1 MSECL
6 ELVDRGEGH
15 IRSDLH
21 AVLAPADA
29 GFGCDLLELC
39 RREERRLRQ
48 TGRGARSDA
57 GSLAVSLSEK
67 IVEVLRQAADRRI
80 DLRDGLRLGLG
91 FLRLLRWGR
100 RWRRT
105 LRLLDLL
112 RWRHMWRLS
121 SLGLDHDHLGAARAV
136 GYEARRTDAAGT
148 HSDLRP
154 IARDDLLHTFPVLP
168 LIASSARTS
177 FAGFDLRPRA
187 RGGLRLRVNAALPRL
202 DLGRL
207 AFGDLGSLDVDAGPL
222 LA

>member
-39 RREERRLRQ
+39 RREESRLRQ

-91 FLRLLRWGR
+91 FLRLLRW
-100 RWRRT
+100 RRT

-112 RWRHMWRLS
+112 RWRHMLRLS

-136 GYEARRTDAAGT
+136 GYEARRTPAAGT

-187 RGGLRLRVNAALPRL
+187 RGGLWLRVNAALPRL

>member
-6 ELVDRGEGH
+6 ELVDRGGGH

-57 GSLAVSLSEK
+57 GSLAVSLSDK

-136 GYEARRTDAAGT
+136 GYEARRTHAAGT

-187 RGGLRLRVNAALPRL
+187 RGGLGLRVNAALPRL

>member
-6 ELVDRGEGH
+6 ELVDRGGGH

-29 GFGCDLLELC
+29 GFGCDLLEL
-39 RREERRLRQ
+39 RRQEERRLRQ
-48 TGRGARSDA
+48 TGHGARSDA

-112 RWRHMWRLS
+112 RWRHMWRLW

-136 GYEARRTDAAGT
+136 GYEARRTHAAGT

-168 LIASSARTS
+168 LIASSAAHP
-177 FAGFDLRPRA
+177 FPDLI
-187 RGGLRLRVNAALPRL
+187 
-202 DLGRL
+202 LGHVQE
-207 AFGDLGSLDVDAGPL
+207 AVSGCG
-222 LA
+222 